1 MSTKR
6 SRRKEREKQK
16 NAPKPQVSPKTPRQ
30 RIFTNEFRLGE
41 SVAIIRH
48 DHGWEDGGVVGKIT
62 SLSPSSATVT
72 SEDGGEYFISH
83 CRNIRKAL

>member
-16 NAPKPQVSPKTPRQ
+16 NAPKPAPKTPRQ
-30 RIFTNEFRLGE
+30 RIFTEEFKIGE

-48 DHGWEDGGVVGKIT
+48 DHGWEDGRVVGKIT
-62 SLSPSSATVT
+62 SLSPSSATVE
-72 SEDGGEYFISH
+72 SEDGGKYFISH
-83 CRNIRKAL
+83 CRNIRKAF